1 MKITFTVS
9 YRTNWGESLHLYG
22 DIAELGANDPV
33 KALPMEMADAN
44 TWRVTVDVPARIKS
58 FTYRYVVKA
67 DHQAWRFE
75 WGSPHIFRQVA
86 RVQKYTRCD
95 AWCDQPADKPFYSSC
110 FTESM
115 LARADRKPLPAL
127 AAGEMVIKVYAPMVE
142 PDEEVCLAGAPIALG
157 AWDTA
162 KALPMSDAEY
172 PLWQVAFPAA
182 ALPIPFEYKFFI
194 RNKVTGRISAWEN
207 CSNRVLNIP
216 APAADAVTT
225 VDGLRLANPRY
236 DWKAA
241 GTAIPVFSIRTEHDF
256 GVGDFLDLM
265 PMVDWCALT
274 GQKVLQLL
282 PVNDTTMTGTWT
294 DSYPYNANSTFALH
308 PLYLNLA
315 DVGRLRKPARQKH
328 YEVLGREL
336 NALKEVDYE
345 RVSKGKMDFM
355 REIYP
360 EKKSTVFRSK
370 AYKDFIDR
378 NIEWLRPYAAF
389 CCLRDQFGTP
399 DMSKWGEMAVYD
411 RDRVN
416 RYCAQHDDDISF
428 VYFVQYYLDRQLRRA
443 RDYAHS
449 KGVPVLIDGAQAA
462 PHLRIDVRD
471 LDADFYAFSSH
482 KMYGPCGIGVLY
494 GKKKWLQEMPPYQGG
509 GEMIDHVSF
518 SGTTFAELPFKFEA
532 GTPDFI
538 DIAALSQALDFID
551 RVGLKEMEEHE
562 ISLLRRAE
570 AGLRDIGHITIYGT
584 SDHKGPV
591 LSFLVDGQHPYDVG
605 VLLDQMGVAVRTG
618 HHCAQPLMER
628 LGIPGTVRASFAVY
642 NTAAE
647 VDAFL
652 AAIRRITA
660 ILHS

>member
-1 MKITFTVS
+1 MDIEALRREFPILGEKVHGRPLVYLDNTATSQTPRCVVDSIISGYDHVKANVHRGVHTLSQLATDRQEHTRNRLREFINAAEDCEVIFTRGTTEAINLVASSFGSRFKEGDEVILTVMEHHANIVPWQLLQARTGIRLRVVDIDDCGELRLGQYRSLFNDRTVFASFCHVS
-9 YRTNWGESLHLYG
+9 NV
-22 DIAELGANDPV
+22 LGTINPV
-33 KALPMEMADAN
+33 KEM
-44 TWRVTVDVPARIKS
+44 
-58 FTYRYVVKA
+58 
-67 DHQAWRFE
+67 
-75 WGSPHIFRQVA
+75 
-86 RVQKYTRCD
+86 
-95 AWCDQPADKPFYSSC
+95 
-110 FTESM
+110 
-115 LARADRKPLPAL
+115 
-127 AAGEMVIKVYAPMVE
+127 
-142 PDEEVCLAGAPIALG
+142 IA
-157 AWDTA
+157 
-162 KALPMSDAEY
+162 
-172 PLWQVAFPAA
+172 
-182 ALPIPFEYKFFI
+182 
-194 RNKVTGRISAWEN
+194 
-207 CSNRVLNIP
+207 
-216 APAADAVTT
+216 
-225 VDGLRLANPRY
+225 
-236 DWKAA
+236 
-241 GTAIPVFSIRTEHDF
+241 
-256 GVGDFLDLM
+256 
-265 PMVDWCALT
+265 
-274 GQKVLQLL
+274 
-282 PVNDTTMTGTWT
+282 
-294 DSYPYNANSTFALH
+294 
-308 PLYLNLA
+308 
-315 DVGRLRKPARQKH
+315 
-328 YEVLGREL
+328 
-336 NALKEVDYE
+336 
-345 RVSKGKMDFM
+345 
-355 REIYP
+355 
-360 EKKSTVFRSK
+360 
-370 AYKDFIDR
+370 
-378 NIEWLRPYAAF
+378 
-389 CCLRDQFGTP
+389 
-399 DMSKWGEMAVYD
+399 
-411 RDRVN
+411 
-416 RYCAQHDDDISF
+416 
-428 VYFVQYYLDRQLRRA
+428 
-443 RDYAHS
+443 YAHS

-652 AAIRRITA
+652 AALRRITA